1 MSAGAL
7 ARRRADEPRPPCR
20 AGAWRCK
27 RARPAVQ
34 LLRRAKLGQVAVLGL
49 VNTAARPACQPERWR
64 ANALVCGAQRHKRA
78 RPLVGP
84 PRRSKLKHVTV
95 LGLVDTAARA
105 ACQPERVW
113 GRARSGRRPRSGRAG
128 AQRHKRA
135 RPAVRLPRRA
145 KLRQVTVLGLA
156 DTAARAACQPERVWS
171 RARSGRRPRAGVRRP
186 AAHARLASRAAAA
199 PLQTRAGDWS
209 GPC

>member
-1 MSAGAL
+1 MTLQARAGECSGPCLHSCAARMRAGAL

-64 ANALVCGAQRHKRA
+64 ANALVCGAQRHKRS
-78 RPLVGP
+78 RPAVRL

-113 GRARSGRRPRSGRAG
+113 GRARSGRRPRS
-128 AQRHKRA
+128 
-135 RPAVRLPRRA
+135 
-145 KLRQVTVLGLA
+145 
-156 DTAARAACQPERVWS
+156 AARWRQAAQ
-171 RARSGRRPRAGVRRP
+171 ARSAG
-186 AAHARLASRAAAA
+186 RAAAA
-199 PLQTRAGDWS
+199 PLQTRAGDCS